1 MSMNED
7 FVRYNRRVRYLTEC
21 TLKENGIT
29 VDNRF
34 CYNIDHIFPIK
45 RGYELGIP
53 ERLIASLDNLQIM
66 DWKLNRKKFYRRSN
80 SSVLDLFCNYGGNY
94 LLPKQ

>member
-1 MSMNED
+1 MSMSED

-45 RGYELGIP
+45 RGYDLGIP
-53 ERLIASLDNLQIM
+53 EHLIASLDNLQIM
-66 DWKLNRKKFYRRSN
+66 DWKLNRKKGSHITEIPENILEFM
-80 SSVLDLFCNYGGNY
+80 VEHDVFV
-94 LLPKQ
+94 